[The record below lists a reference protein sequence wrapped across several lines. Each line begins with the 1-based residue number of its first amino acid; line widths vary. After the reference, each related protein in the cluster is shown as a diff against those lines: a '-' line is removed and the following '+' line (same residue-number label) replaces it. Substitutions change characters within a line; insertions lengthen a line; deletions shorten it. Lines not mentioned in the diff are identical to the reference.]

1 MAAAESTVPAGP
13 ESGLEVQ
20 IPTGRSG
27 RGLGAVPYHEPM
39 YLGRAAATKGML
51 LSWCVSH

>member
-20 IPTGRSG
+20 IPTGEAE
-27 RGLGAVPYHEPM
+27 GAKVHPTM
-39 YLGRAAATKGML
+39 
-51 LSWCVSH
+51 SQCI